1 MVNKK
6 IEINFKEY
14 NNLSA
19 LGDQD
24 AELIKIADTN
34 LANSYSPYSQFKVS
48 SLILLEGNINVL
60 GTNQENSAYPSG
72 LCAERV
78 AVFSAKSTYPNKKI
92 EKVVIVTEQGNE
104 FPFSPCGSCRQ
115 ALMEYELNQK
125 EPIEVILKSGNSKI
139 WVFKS
144 IKDLLPFAFEAEDIL
159 KKE

>member
-19 LGDQD
+19 LGLQD

-60 GTNQENSAYPSG
+60 GTNQENAAYPSG

>member
-1 MVNKK
+1 MQKS

-14 NNLSA
+14 LKVEELPDNDQVLMEEAFQNL
-19 LGDQD
+19 
-24 AELIKIADTN
+24 K
-34 LANSYSPYSQFKVS
+34 NSYSPYSLFKVS
-48 SLILLEGNINVL
+48 SLVKMQNNINVL
-60 GTNQENSAYPSG
+60 GTNQENAAYPSG

-78 AVFSAKSTYPNKKI
+78 AAFSAKSTHPKLSI
-92 EKVVIVTEQGNE
+92 EKIFIVTEKGNE

-125 EPIEVILKSGNSKI
+125 TPIEVILKSGNSKI

-144 IKDLLPFAFEAEDIL
+144 IKDLLPFAFEAEEIL